1 MAIDKFTCVSIE
13 ECVISH
19 SYAHNS
25 REESPNYAIKE
36 RAQLNESFLFDV
48 DTIHTGFDFARA
60 EPYREKRVEKVKNLQ
75 AYEEYCKSIY
85 SEKVGQKPQKKTRF
99 LKEAVVVIDESTTL
113 EQMKELSYKLGKIAG
128 GWKPLQLFIHRDE
141 GHNDLD
147 TGERI
152 WNYHA
157 HIVFDTQDKD
167 TGKTLKVNSKHYQE
181 MQTIASEVLGM
192 RRGEHNPDRKHLN
205 AQDYKKKKRLEEVE
219 KLKKQKEAFLATL
232 NSLNKQKC
240 LLEEKV
246 ANLTD
251 LEAKLKQEV
260 DLSQQAV
267 DDIINN
273 LSEKYGKLKE
283 DINLLE
289 DKKNLEFLAV
299 YYIARAK
306 AVYNN
311 FKIEGDVLKLIEN
324 IKNYFQSGKYVDVFN
339 FVAKLRDKNEE
350 LKKSREE
357 REEIVKANKEELK
370 EEVKEEVQKK
380 TKIMYAP
387 KKPTQEKGKGI
398 RVG

>member
-48 DTIHTGFDFARA
+48 ETIHTGFDFASA
-60 EPYREKRVEKVKNLQ
+60 EPYREKRIERVKNLQ

-113 EQMKELSYKLGKIAG
+113 EQMKELSYKLAKIAG

-219 KLKKQKEAFLATL
+219 KIKKQKEAILAAL
-232 NSLNKQKC
+232 NSLDKQKY

-251 LEAKLKQEV
+251 LEAKLRQEA
-260 DLSQQAV
+260 DLSQQVA
-267 DDIINN
+267 DDIIND
-273 LSEKYGKLKE
+273 LSEKYAELSANISFLENQNPRNLAIYYLSEMMKKEKIDIQKAFQDTHRLANFLSQGNISLKDWLKNCE
-283 DINLLE
+283 TAGN
-289 DKKNLEFLAV
+289 KKA
-299 YYIARAK
+299 
-306 AVYNN
+306 
-311 FKIEGDVLKLIEN
+311 LK
-324 IKNYFQSGKYVDVFN
+324 D
-339 FVAKLRDKNEE
+339 
-350 LKKSREE
+350 
-357 REEIVKANKEELK
+357 KEELK
-370 EEVKEEVQKK
+370 EEVKKEVQKK
-380 TKIMYAP
+380 TKTIYAP
-387 KKPTQEKGKGI
+387 KKPTQEKGKGLGV
-398 RVG
+398 R

>member
-36 RAQLNESFLFDV
+36 RAQLNESFFFDV
-48 DTIHTGFDFARA
+48 ETIHNGFDFATA

-75 AYEEYCKSIY
+75 AYEEYCKGIY

-113 EQMKELSYKLGKIAG
+113 EQMKKLSYKLGKIAG

-219 KLKKQKEAFLATL
+219 KIKKQKEAILAAL
-232 NSLNKQKC
+232 NSLNKQKY

-251 LEAKLKQEV
+251 LEAKLRQEA
-260 DLSQQAV
+260 DLSQQVA
-267 DDIINN
+267 DDIIND
-273 LSEKYGKLKE
+273 LSDKYAKLNTDISFLENQNPRFLAMYYLSRMMRAENIDIQKAFQETNRLATFLSKAEEGNISVKEWLKKCEISFKTKE
-283 DINLLE
+283 DKPKE
-289 DKKNLEFLAV
+289 
-299 YYIARAK
+299 
-306 AVYNN
+306 
-311 FKIEGDVLKLIEN
+311 VL
-324 IKNYFQSGKYVDVFN
+324 
-339 FVAKLRDKNEE
+339 
-350 LKKSREE
+350 
-357 REEIVKANKEELK
+357 KEELK
-370 EEVKEEVQKK
+370 EEVKKEVQKK
-380 TKIMYAP
+380 IIYAP
-387 KKPTQEKGKGI
+387 KKPTQEKGKGLGV
-398 RVG
+398 R

>member
-1 MAIDKFTCVSIE
+1 MAVDKFTCVSIE

-48 DTIHTGFDFARA
+48 DTIHTGFDFATA
-60 EPYREKRVEKVKNLQ
+60 EPYREKRVEKVKNLH

-232 NSLNKQKC
+232 NSLNKQKQEASEKVAE
-240 LLEEKV
+240 LASKVANLEGEKENAENYIEEAKEIVSKLADEYANADEYLLVWELKERLSKGMIYKKLSEQVDMAKKLFRDKFNEEMTKKEFIYNLNQIRTLTTISFPQVSEKNETHQENKESKLEEKV
-246 ANLTD
+246 
-251 LEAKLKQEV
+251 QEV
-260 DLSQQAV
+260 A
-267 DDIINN
+267 
-273 LSEKYGKLKE
+273 
-283 DINLLE
+283 
-289 DKKNLEFLAV
+289 
-299 YYIARAK
+299 
-306 AVYNN
+306 
-311 FKIEGDVLKLIEN
+311 
-324 IKNYFQSGKYVDVFN
+324 
-339 FVAKLRDKNEE
+339 
-350 LKKSREE
+350 
-357 REEIVKANKEELK
+357 
-370 EEVKEEVQKK
+370 QKK
-380 TKIMYAP
+380 DPKKVLYAP
-387 KKPTQEKGKGI
+387 KNYGKTDKKKG
-398 RVG
+398 VSV

>member
-1 MAIDKFTCVSIE
+1 MATDKFTCVSVE

-48 DTIHTGFDFARA
+48 ETIHNGFDFATA

-232 NSLNKQKC
+232 NSLNKQKY

-273 LSEKYGKLKE
+273 LSEKYAELSANISSLE
-283 DINLLE
+283 NQNPRNL
-289 DKKNLEFLAV
+289 AI
-299 YYIARAK
+299 YYISEMMKKEKIDIKK
-306 AVYNN
+306 AFQDTHRLAILLSQGNVSLKDWLKNCETTEN
-311 FKIEGDVLKLIEN
+311 KIALK
-324 IKNYFQSGKYVDVFN
+324 
-339 FVAKLRDKNEE
+339 DKEE
-350 LKKSREE
+350 L
-357 REEIVKANKEELK
+357 KEELK
-370 EEVKEEVQKK
+370 EEVKKEVKK
-380 TKIMYAP
+380 KIMYAP
-387 KKPTQEKGKGI
+387 KPVQKGKGKVLG
-398 RVG
+398 VG

>member
-1 MAIDKFTCVSIE
+1 MAIDKFTCVSVE

-48 DTIHTGFDFARA
+48 ETIHNGFDFATA
-60 EPYREKRVEKVKNLQ
+60 KPYREKRVEKVKNLQ
-75 AYEEYCKSIY
+75 AYEEYCKGIY

-99 LKEAVVVIDESTTL
+99 LKEAVVVIDENTSL

-219 KLKKQKEAFLATL
+219 KIKKQKEAILAAL
-232 NSLNKQKC
+232 NSLDKQKC

-306 AVYNN
+306 AVYD

-339 FVAKLRDKNEE
+339 FVAKLRDTNEA

-357 REEIVKANKEELK
+357 IKQAKEETREEFKK
-370 EEVKEEVQKK
+370 EVQKK
-380 TKIMYAP
+380 TKTIYAP
-387 KKPTQEKGKGI
+387 KKPTKEKGKGI
-398 RVG
+398 GFG